1 MPLDRRKM
9 SAQIGHEGVSLQVTK
24 EDGDPLGPGAGRREG
39 MGLRVVDHLQ
49 AVLEAAQKA
58 VIVDQFSRGRRI
70 DAAGTRETA
79 QCLASRPNLQLAA
92 PSAPDQLLGLGEEFD
107 LPDTA
112 PTGFDIVAF
121 DRDSPAAA
129 MRIDLTLD
137 RVDVLDRREVEVLSP
152 DEGPQFAQK
161 ALRGSA
167 IAGDRARLDQ
177 GGAFPILPD
186 AFVV

>member
-9 SAQIGHEGVSLQVTK
+9 AAQIGHEGVSLRITE
-24 EDGDPLGPGAGRREG
+24 EDGDLLDPGAVGREC

-49 AVLEAAQKA
+49 TVLEAAQKA

-79 QCLASRPNLQLAA
+79 QCLASRPNLQLADPA
-92 PSAPDQLLGLGEEFD
+92 APDQLLGLGEEFD

-121 DRDSPAAA
+121 DGDSAAAA
-129 MRIDLTLD
+129 MRINLALD
-137 RVDVLDRREVEVLSP
+137 RVDVLDRCEVEVFTP
-152 DEGPQFAQK
+152 DEGPQLTQK
-161 ALRGSA
+161 ALRGNA
-167 IAGDRARLDQ
+167 IAGDRASLAQ
-177 GGAFPILPD
+177 GW
-186 AFVV
+186 